1 MALLQNYRLRP
12 RVDDE
17 HETIQVPSQIP
28 DDGGIAFDS
37 YAMK

>member
-17 HETIQVPSQIP
+17 HETIQGFLRKSLMMAGSLLIVTQ
-28 DDGGIAFDS
+28 
-37 YAMK
+37 